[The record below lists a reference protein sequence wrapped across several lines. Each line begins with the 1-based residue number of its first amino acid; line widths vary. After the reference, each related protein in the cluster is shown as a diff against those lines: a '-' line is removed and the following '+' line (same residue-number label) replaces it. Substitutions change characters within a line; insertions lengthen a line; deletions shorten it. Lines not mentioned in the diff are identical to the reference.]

1 MKLDLTKIKEYIIN
15 FIYPSSP
22 ICPIC
27 KRVLFTDK
35 VHICFHCIDSIKV
48 LEHDKCV
55 ICDSVLGDKSGICP
69 HCKSQIYDFKSAYS
83 YTEYDNN
90 SREVVLEFKFHHNRD
105 VAKYVARLIYDDI
118 VKSGIDFRFDI
129 ITCVP
134 SKKESFNERGYNQAA
149 IISSELSSLSGL
161 TVNNDL
167 LMVVG
172 TPKDQIGL
180 NFTQRKENVKNKFS
194 VNPAFSADITG
205 KHILIVDDVITT
217 GATLSECA
225 GALKASGA
233 ESVSFVAFA
242 SASRFYKER
251 EV

>member
-1 MKLDLTKIKEYIIN
+1 
-15 FIYPSSP
+15 
-22 ICPIC
+22 
-27 KRVLFTDK
+27 
-35 VHICFHCIDSIKV
+35 
-48 LEHDKCV
+48 
-55 ICDSVLGDKSGICP
+55 
-69 HCKSQIYDFKSAYS
+69 
-83 YTEYDNN
+83 
-90 SREVVLEFKFHHNRD
+90 
-105 VAKYVARLIYDDI
+105 
-118 VKSGIDFRFDI
+118 
-129 ITCVP
+129 
-134 SKKESFNERGYNQAA
+134 
-149 IISSELSSLSGL
+149 
-161 TVNNDL
+161 
-167 LMVVG
+167 MVVG